1 VSWTVD
7 LARDAKK
14 EFARLP
20 ASVQRRVAR
29 LLLTLESDPFPSGC
43 KKLKNR
49 DGWRLRIGDYRIL
62 YFVDKNAKQII
73 VGVIGSRQ
81 SVYKR

>member
-1 VSWTVD
+1 MSWTVD

-20 ASVQRRVAR
+20 ASVQKRVAR
-29 LLLTLESDPFPSGC
+29 VLLSLESNPFPSGC

-49 DGWRLRIGDYRIL
+49 DGWRVRVDDYRIL
-62 YFVDKNAKQII
+62 YFADKTAREII
-73 VGVIGSRQ
+73 VGVIGNRRD
-81 SVYKR
+81 VYRR